1 MEKADAHAVKISH
14 HANEHKAHL
23 DAKSGR
29 QERHSGTGRGL
40 KEGPKKAGGGS
51 GNWGSLKDEIDEAR
65 QISAAA
71 PSRLAAGQRGGM
83 DGGGGYSSRGGLR
96 PRQDHVQISVEKFDY
111 EAQVSELRGDVARIK
126 QLAYAI
132 DEERKLQGAD
142 INSLEEA
149 MDRAKLMMG
158 KAMRRLNVVYKQS
171 RSNLMLWVTLFIIGI
186 FMLVTSPMGQG
197 SSTRRGPFDDEG
209 FASSP
214 GTEPRRSEQQTS
226 SSGSQPGTPV
236 GAGDPAAAATP
247 LASSGGGSAAGA
259 AAVGGTQ
266 QAPAMA
272 AQQPAAAAAQPA
284 AAAATAAAAPRP
296 VAVHKSTAIIPGW
309 SRPLSSQALTIECQK
324 ITQPG
329 RAAAAKESYGVM
341 ELEVMKFVAYCG
353 GLTIKLRVD
362 DLQHG
367 PVESITWGLAAMR
380 PCHALAVAGGGAAA
394 SPGAGSPDRRAGTPT
409 GGRPSGGSSS
419 GSAVPGAGSGAN
431 RAHPT
436 TPVSVDNPSRKPLY
450 AICTTATVARA
461 AKGDVLSMDLSPK
474 EDGQPVIM
482 VTLAHNDAV
491 LLRAALPCASIAALQ
506 MYPFVTVLPG
516 MVVSLHEALT
526 PSPLF
531 TWYSPT
537 SATADIQMADLDT
550 CVKYNTAATTISNG
564 VSEFHGSTTFT
575 GGRHR
580 WTVQLD
586 NMGQLPGHIFVG
598 LVNAEPSQAPSSSIL
613 ASALPAAISSRMMG
627 LPGSPMLAASPAAA
641 GSASPGGGPGATP
654 SPGGAA
660 GLAGEAAAAAA
671 AVAAAGTPTLGHL
684 GPAGPLQRRWGV
696 WVKLP
701 GAPTPGGAAPAG
713 SGAVPPKLGDVQF
726 VESVNNHCCITV
738 DLDLIGG
745 YAKFFRNGHLLGQ
758 AFTGLTAPIS
768 PALAF
773 MQGTNQHLQAGLVNI
788 TKLQQLDLEWNAE
801 ACSGDLRVSGRVV
814 QKVSEVFGDYS
825 TVLANQGF
833 ISGVHLWLIKVN
845 NLSEPDSIFIG
856 VCRGC
861 MPLDQDPQDL
871 RDRTYYLSNGVIR
884 VGGRRVATNAA
895 SFTKGDIV
903 GVVLD
908 ADQGEIVFL
917 RNGIEQGRAR
927 GIRGRLYPFVSFDSE
942 QDQITLL
949 GSYTLP
955 LNRTPRTLADM
966 EWDTVGRSADVELS
980 SNCLTATK
988 TSSAAPSTVRGT
1000 ILYGDLGCHE
1010 FHVILDSLG
1019 PDGIWV
1025 GVARPDMDPA
1035 KCVGDVGAGWAL
1047 HSDGDR
1053 RFNGREEEF
1062 TSPFKNGDVLTV
1074 GMDLTN
1080 GVLRFSRNGIH
1091 LGDAFTGV
1099 TGPLVAVVTQASEES
1114 KVTIQNRPTVLN
1126 MGEYTGELRWDEVRA
1141 GRDLHVIDGLTVTK
1155 MSNEGGDYATVLG
1168 TLCIASGQHTWN
1180 VYVNHVEDSNLFIG
1194 VTVGGH
1200 DLNADPQEMKSR
1212 TYYLSNGTIRVAGKL
1227 VTRCAEPYAE
1237 GDLVTVQ
1244 LDMEQHHISFYKNG
1258 VLQGAG
1264 DGLPEEVWP
1273 YVSLDNIMDS
1283 ITLHSSNMFLDLA
1296 HSLKWNGAKCC
1307 QWIQIS
1313 EEGTTASLK
1322 PHAQFDSFLG
1332 QATVLGL
1339 REYSRTEVHSW
1350 VVRLAQPAGTA
1361 IANFLVGVAPAGMDL
1376 NHSIGQEGCG
1386 IGLDYYGYIYING
1399 KYFHVSNLSNWQS
1412 VAKPCRGS
1420 TARHKGKAGPMFRF
1434 LEGKCEVTLTLD
1446 LKEGTLRFSSGGH
1459 SIGTLA
1465 NITGPLHAA
1474 LTLTSTK
1481 QTAQIAAGEPRR
1493 RAARRG
1499 AAPRGAAR
1507 RGAAGARL
1515 LQADPPPAR
1524 APGPRARAA
1533 ADAPPAARRHARRRR
1548 RAGPI
1553 GNTEHTA
1560 EELVNILQSKGH
1572 LSNPRAEAAMLVVP
1586 RDLFVPRDRHREA
1599 FRDQKVT
1606 VRMPDGSTLIMPNPS
1621 FVALALERL
1630 DLQPGSSF
1638 LDVGC
1643 GSAYVTA
1650 VAACM
1655 IGPSGVVHGIECL
1668 SSRLE
1673 AGRNNLR
1680 LLRERLPPEHVVKHL
1695 ALAGSVQAA
1704 LGAVH
1709 LSLTNVLIPECT
1721 DGVLYDALYCDNA
1734 LSEEDLP
1741 AFLSLLKPQG
1751 RMVVVIEE
1759 DMLLITRS
1767 GSDAHDYARESLT
1780 KISGDFGEL
1789 EDPTPWEV
1797 QEAVQRIKARELQK
1811 GLNQAKS
1818 EVGSLRSNEL
1828 ADMHARMGVA
1838 MQRIAELEAAVQRGG
1853 GGAGAGPSRPNGNDD
1868 TRAVIRDN
1876 KFRRTPRI
1884 SPHGSARSPGAEPAL
1899 FAGGGAGGGAD
1910 NVKMRTRQVLDDS
1923 EEPLIRSDKA
1933 CLEERLSGRIGT
1945 SLAAS
1950 AGDIMTALG
1959 VQTLT
1964 PAQVAAIVA
1973 GAPPASRAGFTLYTG
1988 LFRGTRVS
1996 AWRLTIAQ
2004 PVNVLE
2010 VHRAYSRFSAAHPNV
2025 CAVMGICIEPLDTA
2039 EPMDEDGCGSPSRGG
2054 AGAGAGAPAGGAD
2067 VEEGGCHL
2075 WVLEEHHGGQTL
2087 AQRVER
2093 GLLSWQHVLGI
2104 AQDVGAALA
2113 YLQSL
2118 RRICPLADGGGGELS
2133 DSNAL
2138 AAPLSPLAVAQ
2149 MLVLEN
2155 VQVSAAATAKLSLVP
2170 ALLTQLEFALCV
2182 APDAQRVAEVSSL
2195 LLPYIHPGS
2204 MFSGGGG
2211 GAGGQAFDGL
2221 YSYGVVLLQLLTE
2234 RCAPGLLGTVQ
2245 AAIAQRALGNLVP
2258 RTPAAGPESEQLA
2271 ADLAALALRCC
2282 GVQQPACGAAAGPA
2296 GAGAGEAGSSSG
2308 AGAAG
2313 GQQQAPSL
2321 DQQVLP
2327 ALAALQRKLESLGTS
2342 TMSWE
2347 QVEEL
2352 LMMPL
2357 QPSTSSSDP
2366 TTRRWVRQDFKMRRK
2381 LFLEEVAK
2389 MAVEGPIHK
2398 IEVRR
2403 SRCFKDSVATF
2414 SGKGQNVWRQPLKVT
2429 FIGEAG
2435 MDSGGV
2441 TREWFS
2447 SICAALRRGSL
2458 DLFWAGGP
2466 VRDQLYLN
2474 PLSNTASHL
2483 KRFHFVGMLMGKALL
2498 ETAARGKE
2506 LGPVVLNLSFCEP
2519 FWKLLLGIPL
2529 GLMDLQALDPTEF
2542 RSLMQLLQL
2551 DIDGLI
2557 FETFTW
2563 NFQHTC
2569 RGAGAKDEPEIPALP
2584 SGASPFSGDASSRV
2598 DASVSLKPGGAHV
2611 KVTNANKREYVLLKA
2626 QKMLWA
2632 SVEAQMSAVIDAFH
2646 SLVPRELVEKYG
2658 FTPLE
2663 MQMLVCGETLID
2675 IADLRAHTKYED
2687 GYTGK
2692 EPQIAWFWTA
2702 VESMD
2707 EAQRRALL
2715 QFWSGSD
2722 GMPAEGFGSL
2732 EPSFHLVSVDRMY
2745 DRNDRTARLP
2755 AAHTCFRQ
2763 LDLPRYASYEE
2774 LRAKMLTAIT
2784 MGQGYMALS

>member
-1 MEKADAHAVKISH
+1 MLEM
-14 HANEHKAHL
+14 
-23 DAKSGR
+23 SG
-29 QERHSGTGRGL
+29 L
-40 KEGPKKAGGGS
+40 ICYPYLGS
-51 GNWGSLKDEIDEAR
+51 GSLVACIRVDQTQLTGS
-65 QISAAA
+65 
-71 PSRLAAGQRGGM
+71 
-83 DGGGGYSSRGGLR
+83 
-96 PRQDHVQISVEKFDY
+96 
-111 EAQVSELRGDVARIK
+111 
-126 QLAYAI
+126 
-132 DEERKLQGAD
+132 
-142 INSLEEA
+142 
-149 MDRAKLMMG
+149 
-158 KAMRRLNVVYKQS
+158 
-171 RSNLMLWVTLFIIGI
+171 
-186 FMLVTSPMGQG
+186 MGQG
-197 SSTRRGPFDDEG
+197 SSSTRSRPFDDEG
-209 FASSP
+209 YIVPAGAAESRQSASSR
-214 GTEPRRSEQQTS
+214 TTS
-226 SSGSQPGTPV
+226 SQPGTP
-236 GAGDPAAAATP
+236 AAVASAESGQSQSSSSTATP
-247 LASSGGGSAAGA
+247 SSGG
-259 AAVGGTQ
+259 Q
-266 QAPAMA
+266 QTPAMAQAA
-272 AQQPAAAAAQPA
+272 AQQPAAAAP
-284 AAAATAAAAPRP
+284 AAPRTVP
-296 VAVHKSTAIIPGW
+296 VHKSTAIIPGW
-309 SRPLSSQALTIECQK
+309 SRPLSSQQLTIECQK
-324 ITQPG
+324 ITQPS
-329 RAAAAKESYGVM
+329 RTASAKECYGVM

-367 PVESITWGLAAMR
+367 QVDSVTWGLAAMR
-380 PCHALAVAGGGAAA
+380 PCHALANSSAAGSGG
-394 SPGAGSPDRRAGTPT
+394 SSSPDRRAGTPT
-409 GGRPSGGSSS
+409 GSRSGSS
-419 GSAVPGAGSGAN
+419 AGSNAMN
-431 RAHPT
+431 KAHPT
-436 TPVSVDNPSRKPLY
+436 TPVTVQNPSQKPLY
-450 AICTTATVARA
+450 AICTTATVARVT
-461 AKGDVLSMDLSPK
+461 KGDVLSMDLSPK

-482 VTLAHNDAV
+482 VTLSHNDSV

-506 MYPFVTVLPG
+506 MYPFVTVLSG

-550 CVKYNTAATTISNG
+550 CVKYNTAANTISSG

-586 NMGQLPGHIFVG
+586 NMGQLPGHIF
-598 LVNAEPSQAPSSSIL
+598 
-613 ASALPAAISSRMMG
+613 
-627 LPGSPMLAASPAAA
+627 
-641 GSASPGGGPGATP
+641 AT
-654 SPGGAA
+654 A
-660 GLAGEAAAAAA
+660 
-671 AVAAAGTPTLGHL
+671 
-684 GPAGPLQRRWGV
+684 
-696 WVKLP
+696 
-701 GAPTPGGAAPAG
+701 
-713 SGAVPPKLGDVQF
+713 AVPPKLGDVQF

-773 MQGTNQHLQAGLVNI
+773 LQGTNQHLQAGLVNI
-788 TKLQQLDLEWNAE
+788 TKLQQLDLEWNPE
-801 ACSGDLRVSGRVV
+801 ACSGDLRVTGRVV

-825 TVLANQGF
+825 TVLCNQGF

-895 SFTKGDIV
+895 AFTKGDIV

-966 EWDTVGRSADVELS
+966 EWDTVGRSGDIELS

-988 TSSAAPSTVRGT
+988 TSSASPSTVRGT
-1000 ILYGDLGCHE
+1000 ILYNDTGVHE

-1025 GVARPDMDPA
+1025 GVASPDMDPT
-1035 KCVGDVGAGWAL
+1035 KCVGDVGCGWAL

-1062 TSPFKNGDVLTV
+1062 TGAFKNGDVLTV
-1074 GMDLTN
+1074 AMDLAN
-1080 GVLRFSRNGIH
+1080 GILRFSRNGIH
-1091 LGDAFTGV
+1091 MGDAFTGV
-1099 TGPLVAVVTQASEES
+1099 KGPLVAVVTQASEES

-1168 TLCIASGQHTWN
+1168 TLCVASGQHTWN
-1180 VYVNHVEDSNLFIG
+1180 VYINHVEDSNLFIG

-1258 VLQGAG
+1258 MLQGAG

-1296 HSLKWNGAKCC
+1296 HSLKWNGQKCC

-1313 EEGTTASLK
+1313 EDGTTASLK

-1350 VVRLAQPAGTA
+1350 VVRLEQPPNTN
-1361 IANFLVGVAPAGMDL
+1361 IANFLVGVAPASMDL

-1399 KYFHVSNLSNWQS
+1399 KYFHVSNLANWQQ

-1434 LEGKCEVTLTLD
+1434 HEGKCEITLTLD

-1465 NITGPLHAA
+1465 NVKGPMHAA

-1481 QTAQIAAGEPRR
+1481 QAAQIAAG
-1493 RAARRG
+1493 
-1499 AAPRGAAR
+1499 
-1507 RGAAGARL
+1507 
-1515 LQADPPPAR
+1515 
-1524 APGPRARAA
+1524 
-1533 ADAPPAARRHARRRR
+1533 
-1548 RAGPI
+1548 PI
-1553 GNTEHTA
+1553 GKTEHTA
-1560 EELVNILQSKGH
+1560 EELVNILKAKGH
-1572 LSNPRAEAAMLVVP
+1572 LGNQRAEAAMLVVP

-1621 FVALALERL
+1621 FVAMALEKL

-1655 IGPSGVVHGIECL
+1655 IGPTGTVHGIECL

-1673 AGRNNLR
+1673 NGRNNLR
-1680 LLRERLPPEHVVKHL
+1680 LLKERLPPEHVVKNL
-1695 ALAGSVQAA
+1695 AVAGSVQAA
-1704 LGAVH
+1704 INNVH

-1721 DGVLYDALYCDNA
+1721 DGMLYDALYCDNS

-1741 AFLSLLKPQG
+1741 AFLSLLKPNG

-1759 DMLLITRS
+1759 DVLLIARS
-1767 GSDAHDYARESLT
+1767 STDAHDYKRESLT
-1780 KISGDFGEL
+1780 KITGDFGEL

-1797 QEAVQRIKARELQK
+1797 QEAVQRIKQRELEK
-1811 GLNQAKS
+1811 GLAKAKG
-1818 EVGSLRSNEL
+1818 EVGNLRSNEL
-1828 ADMHARMGVA
+1828 LDLQSRMGAA
-1838 MQRIAELEAAVQRGG
+1838 MQRIAELETALQRSNGT
-1853 GGAGAGPSRPNGNDD
+1853 AGSRPAGNDD

-1884 SPHGSARSPGAEPAL
+1884 SPHNSARSPGSDPSA
-1899 FAGGGAGGGAD
+1899 FAGSASD

-1923 EEPLIRSDKA
+1923 EEPLIRSEKLA
-1933 CLEERLSGRIGT
+1933 LEEKLSCGSGKIGT
-1945 SLAAS
+1945 LLQAPSSCA
-1950 AGDIMTALG
+1950 DVMQALG

-1964 PAQVAAIVA
+1964 VAQVASVTA
-1973 GAPPASRAGFTLYTG
+1973 GVQPQQRAGFQLFQG
-1988 LFRGTRVS
+1988 SFRGTRVS
-1996 AWRLTIAQ
+1996 AWRLTINQ
-2004 PVNVLE
+2004 PINTLE
-2010 VHRAYSRFSAAHPNV
+2010 VHRAYSRFCAAHPNV
-2025 CAVMGICIEPLDTA
+2025 CAVMGICLEPLDTA
-2039 EPMDEDGCGSPSRGG
+2039 EPMDEDGCGSPTR
-2054 AGAGAGAPAGGAD
+2054 AAAQQQQQWQQQPLQE
-2067 VEEGGCHL
+2067 VEEAGCHL
-2075 WVLEEHHGGQTL
+2075 WVLEEHHGSQTL
-2087 AQRVER
+2087 AARVEQ
-2093 GLLSWQHVLGI
+2093 GLISWQHCLSI
-2104 AQDVGAALA
+2104 AQDVGSALA

-2118 RRICPLADGGGGELS
+2118 KRICPITADAGAEVL

-2149 MLVLEN
+2149 MLVLDN
-2155 VQVSAAATAKLSLVP
+2155 VQVSTAATAKISLVP

-2182 APDAQRVAEVSSL
+2182 APDTQRVAEVSSL
-2195 LLPYIHPGS
+2195 LLPYIHPTS
-2204 MFSGGGG
+2204 MFNSISS
-2211 GAGGQAFDGL
+2211 AGTQQATGQAFDGL
-2221 YSYGVVLLQLLTE
+2221 YSYGTVLLQLLTE
-2234 RCAPGLLGTVQ
+2234 RSAPGLLGTQ
-2245 AAIAQRALGNLVP
+2245 
-2258 RTPAAGPESEQLA
+2258 
-2271 ADLAALALRCC
+2271 
-2282 GVQQPACGAAAGPA
+2282 
-2296 GAGAGEAGSSSG
+2296 
-2308 AGAAG
+2308 
-2313 GQQQAPSL
+2313 
-2321 DQQVLP
+2321 
-2327 ALAALQRKLESLGTS
+2327 LQRKLEALGTS
-2342 TMSWE
+2342 AMSWE

-2466 VRDQLYLN
+2466 IRNQLYIN
-2474 PLSNTASHL
+2474 PLSNSASHL
-2483 KRFHFVGMLMGKALL
+2483 KRFHFVGMLMAKALL

-2542 RSLMQLLQL
+2542 RSLMQILQL

-2557 FETFTW
+2557 FENFTW
-2563 NFQHTC
+2563 NFQHTQ
-2569 RGAGAKDEPEIPALP
+2569 RGNGAKDEPEIPALP
-2584 SGASPFSGDASSRV
+2584 SGASPFSGDSSSRV
-2598 DASVSLKPGGAHV
+2598 DASIALKPGGNHV
-2611 KVTNANKREYVLLKA
+2611 KVTNTNKREYVLLKA
-2626 QKMLWA
+2626 QKMLWGT
-2632 SVEAQMSAVIDAFH
+2632 VEAQMSAVIDAFH

-2658 FTPLE
+2658 FSPLE
-2663 MQMLVCGETLID
+2663 MQMLVCGEQNID
-2675 IADLRAHTKYED
+2675 IADLRQHCKYED

-2692 EPQIAWFWTA
+2692 EPQIAWFWQA

-2707 EAQRRALL
+2707 ESQRRALL

-2732 EPSFHLVSVDRMY
+2732 EPAFHLVSVDRMY

-2763 LDLPRYASYEE
+2763 LDLPRYATYEE
-2774 LRAKMLTAIT
+2774 LREKMITAIT

>member
-1 MEKADAHAVKISH
+1 MLEM
-14 HANEHKAHL
+14 
-23 DAKSGR
+23 SG
-29 QERHSGTGRGL
+29 L
-40 KEGPKKAGGGS
+40 ICYPYLGS
-51 GNWGSLKDEIDEAR
+51 GSLVACIRVDQTQLTGS
-65 QISAAA
+65 
-71 PSRLAAGQRGGM
+71 
-83 DGGGGYSSRGGLR
+83 
-96 PRQDHVQISVEKFDY
+96 
-111 EAQVSELRGDVARIK
+111 
-126 QLAYAI
+126 
-132 DEERKLQGAD
+132 
-142 INSLEEA
+142 
-149 MDRAKLMMG
+149 
-158 KAMRRLNVVYKQS
+158 
-171 RSNLMLWVTLFIIGI
+171 
-186 FMLVTSPMGQG
+186 MGQG
-197 SSTRRGPFDDEG
+197 SSSTRSRPFDDEG
-209 FASSP
+209 YIVPAGAAESRQSESSR
-214 GTEPRRSEQQTS
+214 TTS
-226 SSGSQPGTPV
+226 SQPGTP
-236 GAGDPAAAATP
+236 AAVASAESGQSQSSSSTATP
-247 LASSGGGSAAGA
+247 SSGG
-259 AAVGGTQ
+259 Q
-266 QAPAMA
+266 QTPAMAQAA
-272 AQQPAAAAAQPA
+272 AQQPAAAAP
-284 AAAATAAAAPRP
+284 AAPRTVP
-296 VAVHKSTAIIPGW
+296 VHKSTAIIPGW
-309 SRPLSSQALTIECQK
+309 SRPLSSQQLTIECQK
-324 ITQPG
+324 ITQPS
-329 RAAAAKESYGVM
+329 RTASAKECYGVM

-367 PVESITWGLAAMR
+367 QVDSVTWGLAAMR
-380 PCHALAVAGGGAAA
+380 PCHALANSSAAGSGG
-394 SPGAGSPDRRAGTPT
+394 SSSPDRRAGTPT
-409 GGRPSGGSSS
+409 GSRSGSS
-419 GSAVPGAGSGAN
+419 AGSNAMN
-431 RAHPT
+431 KAHPT
-436 TPVSVDNPSRKPLY
+436 TPVTVQNPSQKPLY
-450 AICTTATVARA
+450 AICTTATVARVT
-461 AKGDVLSMDLSPK
+461 KGDVLSMDLSPK

-482 VTLAHNDAV
+482 VTLSHNDSV

-506 MYPFVTVLPG
+506 MYPFVTVLSG

-550 CVKYNTAATTISNG
+550 CVKYNTAANTISSG

-586 NMGQLPGHIFVG
+586 NMGQLPGQIFV
-598 LVNAEPSQAPSSSIL
+598 
-613 ASALPAAISSRMMG
+613 
-627 LPGSPMLAASPAAA
+627 
-641 GSASPGGGPGATP
+641 
-654 SPGGAA
+654 
-660 GLAGEAAAAAA
+660 
-671 AVAAAGTPTLGHL
+671 
-684 GPAGPLQRRWGV
+684 
-696 WVKLP
+696 
-701 GAPTPGGAAPAG
+701 
-713 SGAVPPKLGDVQF
+713 AVPPKLGDVQF

-773 MQGTNQHLQAGLVNI
+773 LQGTNQHLQAGLVNI
-788 TKLQQLDLEWNAE
+788 TKLQQLDLEWNPE
-801 ACSGDLRVSGRVV
+801 ACSGDLRVTGRVV

-825 TVLANQGF
+825 TVLCNQGF

-895 SFTKGDIV
+895 AFTKGDIV

-966 EWDTVGRSADVELS
+966 EWDTVGRSGDIELS

-988 TSSAAPSTVRGT
+988 TSSASPSTVRGT
-1000 ILYGDLGCHE
+1000 ILYNDTGVHE

-1025 GVARPDMDPA
+1025 GVASPDMDPT
-1035 KCVGDVGAGWAL
+1035 KCVGDVGCGWAL

-1062 TSPFKNGDVLTV
+1062 TGAFKNGDVLTV
-1074 GMDLTN
+1074 GMDLAN
-1080 GVLRFSRNGIH
+1080 GILRFSRNGIH
-1091 LGDAFTGV
+1091 MGDAFTGV
-1099 TGPLVAVVTQASEES
+1099 KGPLVAVVTQASEES

-1168 TLCIASGQHTWN
+1168 TLCVASGQHTWN
-1180 VYVNHVEDSNLFIG
+1180 VYINHVEDSNLFIG

-1258 VLQGAG
+1258 MLQGAG

-1296 HSLKWNGAKCC
+1296 HSLKWNGQKCC

-1313 EEGTTASLK
+1313 EDGTTASLK

-1350 VVRLAQPAGTA
+1350 VVRLEQPPNTN
-1361 IANFLVGVAPAGMDL
+1361 IANFLVGVAPASMDL

-1399 KYFHVSNLSNWQS
+1399 KYFHVSNLANWQQ

-1434 LEGKCEVTLTLD
+1434 HEGKCEITLTLD

-1465 NITGPLHAA
+1465 NVKGPMHAA

-1481 QTAQIAAGEPRR
+1481 QAAQIAAG
-1493 RAARRG
+1493 
-1499 AAPRGAAR
+1499 
-1507 RGAAGARL
+1507 
-1515 LQADPPPAR
+1515 
-1524 APGPRARAA
+1524 
-1533 ADAPPAARRHARRRR
+1533 
-1548 RAGPI
+1548 PI
-1553 GNTEHTA
+1553 GKTEHTA
-1560 EELVNILQSKGH
+1560 EELVNILKAKGH
-1572 LSNPRAEAAMLVVP
+1572 LGNQRAEAAMLVVP

-1621 FVALALERL
+1621 FVAMALEKL

-1655 IGPSGVVHGIECL
+1655 IGPTGTVHGIECL

-1673 AGRNNLR
+1673 NGRNNLR
-1680 LLRERLPPEHVVKHL
+1680 LLKERLPPEHVVKNL
-1695 ALAGSVQAA
+1695 AVAGSVQAA
-1704 LGAVH
+1704 INNVH

-1721 DGVLYDALYCDNA
+1721 DGMLYDALYCDNS

-1741 AFLSLLKPQG
+1741 AFLSLLKPNG

-1759 DMLLITRS
+1759 DVLLIARS
-1767 GSDAHDYARESLT
+1767 STDAHDYKRESLT
-1780 KISGDFGEL
+1780 KITGDFGEL

-1797 QEAVQRIKARELQK
+1797 QEAVQRIKQRELEK
-1811 GLNQAKS
+1811 GLAKAKG
-1818 EVGSLRSNEL
+1818 EVGNLRSNEL
-1828 ADMHARMGVA
+1828 LDLQSRMGAA
-1838 MQRIAELEAAVQRGG
+1838 MQRIAELETALQRSNGT
-1853 GGAGAGPSRPNGNDD
+1853 AGSRPAGNDD

-1884 SPHGSARSPGAEPAL
+1884 SPHNSARSPGSDPSA
-1899 FAGGGAGGGAD
+1899 FAGSASD

-1923 EEPLIRSDKA
+1923 EEPLIRSEKLA
-1933 CLEERLSGRIGT
+1933 LEEKLSCGSGKIGT
-1945 SLAAS
+1945 LLQAPSSCA
-1950 AGDIMTALG
+1950 DVMQALG

-1964 PAQVAAIVA
+1964 VAQVASVTA
-1973 GAPPASRAGFTLYTG
+1973 GVQLQQRAGFQLYQG
-1988 LFRGTRVS
+1988 SFRGTRVS
-1996 AWRLTIAQ
+1996 AWRLTINQ
-2004 PVNVLE
+2004 PINTLE
-2010 VHRAYSRFSAAHPNV
+2010 VHRAYSRFCAAHPNV
-2025 CAVMGICIEPLDTA
+2025 CAVMGICLEPLDTA
-2039 EPMDEDGCGSPSRGG
+2039 EPMDEDGCGSPTR
-2054 AGAGAGAPAGGAD
+2054 AAAQQQQQWQHQPLQE
-2067 VEEGGCHL
+2067 VEEAGCHL
-2075 WVLEEHHGGQTL
+2075 WVLEEHHGSQTL
-2087 AQRVER
+2087 AARVEQ
-2093 GLLSWQHVLGI
+2093 GLISWQHCLSI
-2104 AQDVGAALA
+2104 AQDVGSALA

-2118 RRICPLADGGGGELS
+2118 KRICPITADAGAEVL

-2149 MLVLEN
+2149 MLVLDN
-2155 VQVSAAATAKLSLVP
+2155 VQVSTAATAKISLVP

-2182 APDAQRVAEVSSL
+2182 APDTQRVAE
-2195 LLPYIHPGS
+2195 
-2204 MFSGGGG
+2204 
-2211 GAGGQAFDGL
+2211 Q
-2221 YSYGVVLLQLLTE
+2221 
-2234 RCAPGLLGTVQ
+2234 
-2245 AAIAQRALGNLVP
+2245 
-2258 RTPAAGPESEQLA
+2258 
-2271 ADLAALALRCC
+2271 
-2282 GVQQPACGAAAGPA
+2282 
-2296 GAGAGEAGSSSG
+2296 
-2308 AGAAG
+2308 
-2313 GQQQAPSL
+2313 
-2321 DQQVLP
+2321 
-2327 ALAALQRKLESLGTS
+2327 LQRKLEALGTS
-2342 TMSWE
+2342 AMSWE

-2466 VRDQLYLN
+2466 IRNQLYIN
-2474 PLSNTASHL
+2474 PLSNSASHL
-2483 KRFHFVGMLMGKALL
+2483 KRFHFVGMLMAKALL

-2542 RSLMQLLQL
+2542 RSLMQILQL

-2557 FETFTW
+2557 FENFTW
-2563 NFQHTC
+2563 NFQHTQ
-2569 RGAGAKDEPEIPALP
+2569 RGNGAKDEPEIPALP
-2584 SGASPFSGDASSRV
+2584 SGASPFSGDSSSRV
-2598 DASVSLKPGGAHV
+2598 DASIALKPGGNHV
-2611 KVTNANKREYVLLKA
+2611 KVTNTNKREYVLLKA
-2626 QKMLWA
+2626 QKMLWGT
-2632 SVEAQMSAVIDAFH
+2632 VEAQMSAVIDAFH

-2658 FTPLE
+2658 FSPLE
-2663 MQMLVCGETLID
+2663 MQMLVCGEQNID
-2675 IADLRAHTKYED
+2675 IADLRQHCKYED

-2692 EPQIAWFWTA
+2692 EPQIAWFWQA

-2707 EAQRRALL
+2707 ESQRRALL

-2732 EPSFHLVSVDRMY
+2732 EPAFHLVSVDRMY

-2763 LDLPRYASYEE
+2763 LDLPRYATYEE
-2774 LRAKMLTAIT
+2774 LREKMITAIT